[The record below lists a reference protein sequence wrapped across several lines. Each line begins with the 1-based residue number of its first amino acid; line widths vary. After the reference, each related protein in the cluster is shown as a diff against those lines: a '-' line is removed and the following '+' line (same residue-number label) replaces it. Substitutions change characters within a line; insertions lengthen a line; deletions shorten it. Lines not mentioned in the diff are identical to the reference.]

1 MAQNLPNILWFCTD
15 QQRFD
20 TVQALGNPHI
30 RTPNLDRLATEGV
43 AFTHAFCQSP
53 ICTPSRASFLT
64 GRYPGNVRA
73 CMNGNEEWGEG
84 APLIT
89 KLLADEGYDCGLSG
103 KFHLA
108 GAHGREEPRPHED
121 GYRVFHWSHDPQDRY
136 PSGHAYADWLAA
148 QGYAL
153 RDLREDPA
161 SISPD
166 LHQTTWCTDR
176 AIDFISEKRRKGPW
190 LMSVNVFDPHAPFDP
205 PQEYLDR
212 YDPAKIPPPLF
223 RPTDLTTQDAIPGD
237 FQNTARPPE
246 EFGAQ
251 RVIAAYYAMIELID
265 ENVGRLLDA
274 LEETEQ
280 RENTVIIFTSDH
292 GEMLGD
298 HGLLLK
304 GCRFYEGLVRVP
316 LIISWS
322 GHFPA
327 PAESAPV
334 DSADDDG
341 PAGTEE
347 NGHASDSGSPPTAEN
362 GHAADD
368 ASPSAA
374 EVDPEAALAPAPK
387 AEESEPAVGLVS
399 NALVEL
405 IDIAPTILE
414 LADLPLPQG
423 MQGRS
428 LVPILRGHTD
438 PHQHRDFVRCE
449 YYRALNPDAPGRD
462 DYEGSFANMY
472 RDDRYKVVVYHGHQ
486 QGELYDLHEDPG
498 EFRNLWNDP
507 ESADLRFD
515 LVRRNFDALAFSV
528 DTGPPQTRP
537 H

>member
-1 MAQNLPNILWFCTD
+1 MAQNRPNILWFCTD

-20 TVQALGNPHI
+20 TVQALGNSHI
-30 RTPNLDRLATEGV
+30 RTPNLDRLSAEGV

-64 GRYPGNVRA
+64 GRYPANVRA

-89 KLLADEGYDCGLSG
+89 KLLADKGYDCGLSG

-136 PSGHAYADWLAA
+136 PSGHAYADWLSA

-161 SISPD
+161 SIPPD

-212 YDPAKIPPPLF
+212 YNSANVPPPLF
-223 RPTDLTTQDAIPGD
+223 RDSDLTTQKAIPGD
-237 FQNTARPPE
+237 FQNTARRPE
-246 EFGAQ
+246 EFKAGE
-251 RVIAAYYAMIELID
+251 VIAAYYAMIELID

-274 LEETEQ
+274 LEETGQ

-316 LIISWS
+316 LIISWPAN
-322 GHFPA
+322 FPT
-327 PAESAPV
+327 PAETPPDAAAGDEGSPTAAEN
-334 DSADDDG
+334 DSTDDAE
-341 PAGTEE
+341 PSAGTE
-347 NGHASDSGSPPTAEN
+347 
-362 GHAADD
+362 
-368 ASPSAA
+368 ASP
-374 EVDPEAALAPAPK
+374 AP
-387 AEESEPAVGLVS
+387 ESEKSEPGAGFVS
-399 NALVEL
+399 EALVEL

-414 LADLPLPQG
+414 LAGLPLPQG

-428 LVPILRGHTD
+428 LLPILQGLAD
-438 PHQHRDFVRCE
+438 PHQHREFVRCE

-462 DYEGSFANMY
+462 DYEGSFATMY
-472 RDDRYKVVVYHGHQ
+472 RDRRYKVVVYHGHE
-486 QGELYDLHEDPG
+486 QGELYDLQEDPG
-498 EFRNLWNDP
+498 EFNNLCNDP
-507 ESADLRFD
+507 ASAGLRFD